1 MDQTE
6 LKSRLKVAIKAA
18 GLDYGWLA
26 DMLGVTKCTVNNYM
40 AKKTIPALQV
50 PNMENILAR
59 LESGSYDEVADNV
72 PTKKKRHR
80 RTNEQIR
87 KDTEES
93 MRIGQQR
100 LAEEGFVD
108 QEAEDAKW
116 KEFGQQCLDNYRKE
130 VEEST
135 KDFRTHGILDMSD
148 PVRGQVHVE
157 PDSYVYRI
165 AVPAEIVAIYRKEVK
180 QLNEGLLPKD
190 IKVTISTLLARAI
203 TDDARAIIN
212 CD

>member
-72 PTKKKRHR
+72 PTKK
-80 RTNEQIR
+80 
-87 KDTEES
+87 
-93 MRIGQQR
+93 
-100 LAEEGFVD
+100 
-108 QEAEDAKW
+108 
-116 KEFGQQCLDNYRKE
+116 
-130 VEEST
+130 
-135 KDFRTHGILDMSD
+135 
-148 PVRGQVHVE
+148 RGTGG
-157 PDSYVYRI
+157 PTSR
-165 AVPAEIVAIYRKEVK
+165 
-180 QLNEGLLPKD
+180 
-190 IKVTISTLLARAI
+190 
-203 TDDARAIIN
+203 
-212 CD
+212 